1 MANSTEIRSPRID
14 SDIYRNF
21 IDDKFGFVNR
31 D

>member
-1 MANSTEIRSPRID
+1 MVNSIEIRSLRID
-14 SDIYRNF
+14 LDIYRNF